1 MADVTCDHAVSRS
14 GDVLV
19 MERQA
24 RLCYHAVPRILT
36 RETELANSDAE
47 EVGERF
53 ADDKFI
59 EVRNNIMFFSFD
71 RLNLKIYRHIYPVTE

>member
-1 MADVTCDHAVSRS
+1 MADVTCDDVVSRS

-24 RLCYHAVPRILT
+24 RLCYHAVPRILSS
-36 RETELANSDAE
+36 ETELTNTDAE
-47 EVGERF
+47 EAGERSAA

-59 EVRNNIMFFSFD
+59 EVKDITR
-71 RLNLKIYRHIYPVTE
+71 

>member
-1 MADVTCDHAVSRS
+1 MADVTCDQAVSRS

-24 RLCYHAVPRILT
+24 RLCFHAVPRIMSS
-36 RETELANSDAE
+36 ETELANTDTE
-47 EVGERF
+47 EAGERS

-59 EVRNNIMFFSFD
+59 QVRDIT
-71 RLNLKIYRHIYPVTE
+71 R